1 MSVGMNSG
9 CPCTGTRTN
18 RGPSRTAIRRA
29 DYGGRHAWRSI
40 CGEGVDPGGV
50 HDIRVRGR
58 NGDRDIVGTLRG
70 AEVRSGSESPVIAAI
85 DGFVESGEGIRWRDN
100 YRVNDEGLEGAGAS
114 KVRPMLVPLG
124 NTFEPVRW
132 PGSRFAH
139 GRWICKRHPQYR
151 HPRRDPLTRQSD
163 PAAAHGKLRSCR
175 QRYRW
180 LDRREHKSRYCLHP
194 LICTRPDSHTD
205 RKNYPRAQPGYS
217 QGLPQ
222 RIYIRAGKVA
232 R

>member
-100 YRVNDEGLEGAGAS
+100 YRVNDEGIGRRRCQQSTTHAGPAGQTHS
-114 KVRPMLVPLG
+114 NPS
-124 NTFEPVRW
+124 RW

-163 PAAAHGKLRSCR
+163 PAAAH
-175 QRYRW
+175 
-180 LDRREHKSRYCLHP
+180 E
-194 LICTRPDSHTD
+194 
-205 RKNYPRAQPGYS
+205 NYGAAGNGTVGWIAENISPGIAS
-217 QGLPQ
+217 
-222 RIYIRAGKVA
+222 IR
-232 R
+232 